1 MKRITIIIGVVLV
14 AIIALIIFKRSPGAS
29 TLIWDISRNGTW
41 LLPLVIFSALL
52 DSIHPCSF
60 SILLITVAFLFGMQM
75 TRKRILQVGGTYIMG
90 IFAAYLLIGLGLLRV
105 LHLFNTPHFMG
116 KLGAGLLIVFG
127 LINVINYLFPRFP
140 IKLRLPSS
148 THSVMSGLIDRAS
161 IPASFALGLLVGICQ
176 FPCMGGP
183 YLMVIG
189 LLHDQVTYLKGF
201 GYLFFYNII
210 LALPLF
216 IVLIIAADK
225 VLVEKVQHWQRQE
238 SSFIRLGGG
247 IAMMILGLLIYLL

>member
-1 MKRITIIIGVVLV
+1 
-14 AIIALIIFKRSPGAS
+14 
-29 TLIWDISRNGTW
+29 
-41 LLPLVIFSALL
+41 
-52 DSIHPCSF
+52 
-60 SILLITVAFLFGMQM
+60 
-75 TRKRILQVGGTYIMG
+75 MG